1 MSLINHV
8 RVPTL
13 KDMES
18 GILETKHNVALF
30 NAYLLSLIERAEFG
44 DGLDRQQEF
53 DRVNINK
60 LIEKVSGLVLESDR
74 LKLNLQ
80 KFNDICKEDSKQG
93 ERISKPIQEV
103 GSPTQRD
110 SAEMVTKRGKQTS
123 KHPSS
128 KTDSGISMDDRLSRP
143 DSAASNQSLPP
154 TAEACETDDYDKD
167 PLDPRL
173 SIRTENLLTTQAET
187 ASSRRVGRTHG
198 QRETHKPTKKAST
211 L

>member
-18 GILETKHNVALF
+18 GILDTKHKVALF

-93 ERISKPIQEV
+93 KERNIKLKSLVNKCLLSMFW
-103 GSPTQRD
+103 GG
-110 SAEMVTKRGKQTS
+110 RGQVNNVFIK
-123 KHPSS
+123 
-128 KTDSGISMDDRLSRP
+128 
-143 DSAASNQSLPP
+143 
-154 TAEACETDDYDKD
+154 Y
-167 PLDPRL
+167 
-173 SIRTENLLTTQAET
+173 
-187 ASSRRVGRTHG
+187 
-198 QRETHKPTKKAST
+198 
-211 L
+211 